1 VSAVPTTALR
11 IVLALGGN
19 ALLRRDQAMTPANQ
33 LANVRRAAT
42 QVALVARGNE
52 LLLTHGNGP
61 QVGLL
66 ALQASAYTAVP
77 AYPLD
82 VLGAETDGMLGYLLE
97 QELSNRLPSRA
108 VATLITRVEVRLTDP
123 AFDAPSKPI
132 GPVYAAADA
141 ERVAI
146 RHGWTMAADG
156 TGMRRVVPS
165 PAPMRVMNLQ
175 SIRWLLSHGVLVIAG
190 GGGGVP
196 VAMQPAAADEPS
208 GTPPS
213 LQGVEAVVDKDA
225 TSALLARD
233 LQADVLLIATDVPA
247 LYADWSLPTQRPVLT
262 ATPAELSS
270 MNFATGSMGPKVQ
283 AACDFV
289 RATGKRAVIGSLDD
303 IQAMLQGTAGTQIS
317 L

>member
-1 VSAVPTTALR
+1 MR

-19 ALLRRDQAMTPANQ
+19 ALLRRDQALTPANQ
-33 LANVRRAAT
+33 LANVRRAAA

-123 AFDAPSKPI
+123 AFGAPTKPI
-132 GPVYAAADA
+132 GPVYALADA
-141 ERVAI
+141 ERI
-146 RHGWTMAADG
+146 GQRHGWTMAADG
-156 TGMRRVVPS
+156 TGQRRVVPS
-165 PAPMRVMNLQ
+165 PAPLRVMNMA
-175 SIRWLLSHGVLVIAG
+175 SIRFLLSHGVLVIAG

-196 VAMQPAAADEPS
+196 VALQPAAADEPA

-225 TSALLARD
+225 TSALLARE

-247 LYADWSLPTQRPVLT
+247 LYVDWQRPTQHALLA
-262 ATPAELSS
+262 ATPAELDRLEL
-270 MNFATGSMGPKVQ
+270 AAGSMGPKVK

-289 RATGKRAVIGSLDD
+289 RATGQRAVIGSLDD
-303 IQAMLQGTAGTQIS
+303 IQAMLAGTAGTQIR

>member
-1 VSAVPTTALR
+1 MR

-19 ALLRRDQAMTPANQ
+19 ALLRRDQALTPANQ
-33 LANVRRAAT
+33 LANVRRAAA

-97 QELSNRLPSRA
+97 QELSNHLPSRA
-108 VATLITRVEVRLTDP
+108 VATLITRVEVALADP
-123 AFDAPSKPI
+123 AFGAPTKPI
-132 GPVYAAADA
+132 GPVYAHADA
-141 ERVAI
+141 ERVGL
-146 RHGWTMAADG
+146 RHGWTMAGDG
-156 TGMRRVVPS
+156 TGQRRVVPS
-165 PAPMRVMNLQ
+165 PAPLRVMNMA
-175 SIRWLLSHGVLVIAG
+175 SIRFLLSHGVLVIAG

-196 VAMQPAAADEPS
+196 VALQPAAADEPA

-225 TSALLARD
+225 TSALLARE
-233 LQADVLLIATDVPA
+233 LHADVLLIATDVPA
-247 LYADWSLPTQRPVLT
+247 LYVDWQRPTQHALLA
-262 ATPAELSS
+262 ATPAELDRLEL
-270 MNFATGSMGPKVQ
+270 AAGSMGPKVK

-289 RATGKRAVIGSLDD
+289 RATGQRAVIGSLDD
-303 IQAMLQGTAGTQIS
+303 IQAMLAGTAGTQIR